1 MWTYVIMLV
10 VSVAVSYLTPRQK
23 PVSQKPASIDDFDM
37 PVAGEGT
44 EQEVIFGDCW
54 TGNWMVL
61 SYGNLRTS
69 KVTTKSGK

>member
-1 MWTYVIMLV
+1 MWNYVIMLV
-10 VSVAVSYLTPRQK
+10 VSVAVSFLARPKTTSP
-23 PVSQKPASIDDFDM
+23 KPAAIDDFDM
-37 PVAGEGT
+37 PVANEGT